1 MKVVIREEII
11 IEDPSKEMLDYIH
24 TNLITDNPEYD
35 SRKRMGLWLGG
46 VDPYILFY
54 RETVTKDHYY
64 VTVPFGCLRPRPP
77 GHPGVLPSPASKAP
91 PFIGCRLQNRIQHAV

>member
-54 RETVTKDHYY
+54 R
-64 VTVPFGCLRPRPP
+64 
-77 GHPGVLPSPASKAP
+77 
-91 PFIGCRLQNRIQHAV
+91 

>member
-54 RETVTKDHYY
+54 RETVTKAHNY
-64 VTVPFGCLRPRPP
+64 VTVPFGCLKLRDILPP
-77 GHPGVLPSPASKAP
+77 LSLCLEVGASCSTALM
-91 PFIGCRLQNRIQHAV
+91 G